1 MLNKK
6 MILNRTA
13 NSGSVRPLSDDERKK
28 LKKTLFCMTAEIDA
42 VCRKYDIKMFLVGG
56 SLLGAIRHGGFI
68 PWDDKLE
75 RDIYY

>member
-28 LKKTLFCMTAEIDA
+28 FKKKLLCMTAEIDA

-56 SLLGAIRHGGFI
+56 SWLGAIRHGGFI

>member
-1 MLNKK
+1 MLSKK

-13 NSGSVRPLSDDERKK
+13 NIGSVRPLSDDERKK
-28 LKKTLFCMTAEIDA
+28 LKKTLLCMTAEIDA
-42 VCRKYDIKMFLVGG
+42 VCRKYGIKMFLVGG

>member
-28 LKKTLFCMTAEIDA
+28 LKKTLLCMTAEIDA
-42 VCRKYDIKMFLVGG
+42 VCRKYDIKMFVVGG